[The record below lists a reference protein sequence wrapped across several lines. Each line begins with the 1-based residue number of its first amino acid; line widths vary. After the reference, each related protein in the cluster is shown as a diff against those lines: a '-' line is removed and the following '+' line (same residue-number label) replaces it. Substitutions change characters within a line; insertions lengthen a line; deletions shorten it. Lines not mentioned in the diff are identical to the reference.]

1 MSVPGGVKGGL
12 VAATAAIYKQFGL
25 GGFYKGLSGEIGA
38 DMLGFMLGFG
48 LYDLANG
55 LFYRA
60 RGHKPRSWQKGVVG
74 GFTACCSI
82 SVTMP
87 LMLAT
92 TRLQAQGLPG
102 YPVLYKNLLD
112 CLIKTARADGV
123 GGLWRGVLPGYAKIF
138 PSIFISYFVYER

>member
-1 MSVPGGVKGGL
+1 MSVPGGVQGGL
-12 VAATAAIYKQFGL
+12 VAATAAIYKQFGYR
-25 GGFYKGLSGEIGA
+25 GFYKGMSGEIGA

-60 RGHKPRSWQKGVVG
+60 RGRKPRSWEKGLVG
-74 GFTACCSI
+74 GCTACCSI

-92 TRLQAQGLPG
+92 TRMQ
-102 YPVLYKNLLD
+102 VSRKST
-112 CLIKTARADGV
+112 CRRRDGRS
-123 GGLWRGVLPGYAKIF
+123 GGLTQKNRLRAYRATP
-138 PSIFISYFVYER
+138 